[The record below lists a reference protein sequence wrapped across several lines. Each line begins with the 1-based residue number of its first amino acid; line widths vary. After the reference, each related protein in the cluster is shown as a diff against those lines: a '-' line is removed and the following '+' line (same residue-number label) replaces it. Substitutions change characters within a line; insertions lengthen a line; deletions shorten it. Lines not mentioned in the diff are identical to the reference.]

1 MLKIYHSQGARS
13 LRVLWLCEEM
23 GVPYE
28 TAEASFFKPS
38 DEFKTVNPLRTVPAM
53 KDGDVTM
60 IESVAMMIYI
70 MSKHGPTDLEVK
82 ANESGYAEYLQYLMF
97 GEAGLAAYGN
107 PLVATRFLAPDDQKQ
122 NFTAGYLK
130 TAILKRLEFVGERL
144 NGKPFVAAN
153 RFTAADI
160 SIAYI
165 ATGAKFAG
173 IEDEIPPSVKSYVEN
188 LWQRPAYQRAAAV
201 K

>member
-1 MLKIYHSQGARS
+1 MLKVYHSQGARS

-38 DEFKTVNPLRTVPAM
+38 DEFKAVNPLRTVPAM
-53 KDGDVTM
+53 IDGDVKM

-70 MSKHGPTDLEVK
+70 MTKYGPTDLEVK
-82 ANESGYAEYLQYLMF
+82 PNEAGYASYLQFLLF
-97 GEAGLAAYGN
+97 GEAGVAAYGN
-107 PLVATRFLAPDDQKQ
+107 PLVATRFMAPEDQKQ
-122 NFTAGYLK
+122 NWTAGYLK
-130 TAILKRLEFVGERL
+130 TAILKRLEFVGTCL
-144 NGKPFVAAN
+144 AGKHYIAAD

-160 SIAYI
+160 SVSYI
-165 ATGAKFAG
+165 VTGAKFAG
-173 IEDEIPPSVKSYVEN
+173 IEADIPAPVRAYVDN
-188 LWQRPAYQRAAAV
+188 LWQRPAFQRAAAV

>member
-28 TAEASFFKPS
+28 TAEASIFKPS
-38 DEFKTVNPLRTVPAM
+38 EEFKAVNPLRTVPALV
-53 KDGDVTM
+53 DGDVRM

-70 MSKHGPTDLEVK
+70 MAKYGPTDLEVK
-82 ANESGYAEYLQYLMF
+82 PSEHGYADYLQFLLF
-97 GEAGLAAYGN
+97 GEAGVAAYGN
-107 PLVATRFLAPDDQKQ
+107 PLVATRFMAPDDQKQ
-122 NFTAGYLK
+122 NWTAGYLK
-130 TAILKRLEFVGERL
+130 NAILKRLEFVGDRL
-144 NGKPFVAAN
+144 AGKPYIAAD

-160 SIAYI
+160 SVAYI
-165 ATGAKFAG
+165 VSGAKFAG
-173 IEDEIPPSVKSYVEN
+173 IAEEIPASVQSYVAN
-188 LWQRPAYQRAAAV
+188 LHQRPAYQRAAAV

>member
-1 MLKIYHSQGARS
+1 MLKIYHAQGARS
-13 LRVLWLCEEM
+13 LRVVWLCEEM

-53 KDGDVTM
+53 RDGEVSM

-70 MSKHGPTDLEVK
+70 MNKYGPTDLEVK
-82 ANESGYAEYLQYLMF
+82 PNEPGYAEYLQFLLF
-97 GEAGLAAYGN
+97 GEAGIAAYGN
-107 PLVATRFLAPDDQKQ
+107 PLVATRFMAPDDQKQ
-122 NFTAGYLK
+122 NWTVGYLQS
-130 TAILKRLEFVGERL
+130 AIVKRLEWVCARL
-144 NGKPFVAAN
+144 GDSEYVAAN

-160 SIAYI
+160 SVAYI
-165 ATGAKFAG
+165 VAASKFAG
-173 IEDEIPPSVKSYVEN
+173 IEDKIPPRMRRYYES
-188 LWQRPAYQRAAAV
+188 LAQRPAFQRAAAV

>member
-1 MLKIYHSQGARS
+1 MLKIFHSQGARS
-13 LRVLWLCEEM
+13 LRVVWLCEEM

-38 DEFKTVNPLRTVPAM
+38 DAFKAANPLRTVPAM
-53 KDGDVTM
+53 QDGDVSM

-70 MSKHGPTDLEVK
+70 MAKHGPTDLEVK
-82 ANESGYAEYLQYLMF
+82 PNEPGYSDYLQYLMF

-107 PLVATRFLAPDDQKQ
+107 PLVATRFMAPDDQKQ
-122 NFTAGYLK
+122 NWTVEYL
-130 TAILKRLEFVGERL
+130 TNAIVKRLEFVCERL
-144 NGKPFVAAN
+144 GDKPYVAAN

-160 SIAYI
+160 SVAYI
-165 ATGAKFAG
+165 VSAAKWAN
-173 IEDEIPPSVKSYVEN
+173 IEDKIPPRMRAYYDN
-188 LWQRPAYQRAAAV
+188 LAQRPAFQRAAAV

>member
-28 TAEASFFKPS
+28 AAEASFMKPS
-38 DEFKTVNPLRTVPAM
+38 DEFKAINPLRTVPVLI
-53 KDGDVTM
+53 DGDVTM

-70 MSKHGPTDLEVK
+70 MAKYGPTDLEVK
-82 ANESGYAEYLQYLMF
+82 PNEPGYASYLQFLLF
-97 GEAGLAAYGN
+97 GEAGVAAYGN
-107 PLVATRFLAPDDQKQ
+107 PLVATRFMAPDDQKQ
-122 NFTAGYLK
+122 NWTAGYLK
-130 TAILKRLEFVGERL
+130 SAILKRLEFIGQCL
-144 NGKPFVAAN
+144 GGKPYIAAD

-160 SIAYI
+160 SVSYI
-165 ATGAKFAG
+165 VTGAKFAG
-173 IEDEIPPSVKSYVEN
+173 IEADIPVPVRAYVDN
-188 LWQRPAYQRAAAV
+188 LWQRPAFQRAAAV

>member
-38 DEFKTVNPLRTVPAM
+38 DEFKAVNPLRTVPAM
-53 KDGDVTM
+53 TDGDVSM

-82 ANESGYAEYLQYLMF
+82 PNEPGYADYLQYLMF
-97 GEAGLAAYGN
+97 GEAGIAAYGN

-122 NFTAGYLK
+122 NWTVEYL
-130 TAILKRLEFVGERL
+130 TNAIVKRLEFVCERL
-144 NGKPFVAAN
+144 GDKQYVAAN

-160 SIAYI
+160 SVSYI
-165 ATGAKFAG
+165 VNAAKFGG
-173 IEDEIPPSVKSYVEN
+173 IDEKIPARMRAYYDN
-188 LWQRPAYQRAAAV
+188 LAQRPAFQRAAAV

>member
-38 DEFKTVNPLRTVPAM
+38 EEFKAVNPLRTVPAM
-53 KDGDVTM
+53 TDGDVKM

-70 MSKHGPTDLEVK
+70 MSKYGPTDLEVK
-82 ANESGYAEYLQYLMF
+82 PNEPGYAGYLQFLLF
-97 GEAGLAAYGN
+97 GEAGVAAYGN
-107 PLVATRFLAPDDQKQ
+107 PLVATRFMAPDDQKQ
-122 NFTAGYLK
+122 NWTAGYLK
-130 TAILKRLEFVGERL
+130 NAILKRLEFVGQSL
-144 NGKPFVAAN
+144 DGKPYIAAD

-160 SIAYI
+160 SVSYI
-165 ATGAKFAG
+165 VTGAKFAG
-173 IEDEIPPSVKSYVEN
+173 IEAEIPAPVRAYVDN
-188 LWQRPAYQRAAAV
+188 LWQRPAFQRAAAV

>member
-38 DEFKTVNPLRTVPAM
+38 EEFKAVNPLRTVPAM
-53 KDGDVTM
+53 IDGDVRM

-70 MSKHGPTDLEVK
+70 MAKHGPTDLEVK
-82 ANESGYAEYLQYLMF
+82 PHEEGYADYLQYLMF
-97 GEAGLAAYGN
+97 GEAGIAAYGN
-107 PLVATRFLAPDDQKQ
+107 PLVATRFRAPEDQKQ
-122 NFTAGYLK
+122 NWTVTYL
-130 TAILKRLEFVGERL
+130 TDAIVKRLEFVCARL
-144 NGKPFVAAN
+144 GDKTFVAGD

-160 SIAYI
+160 SVSYI
-165 ATGAKFAG
+165 VSAAKFAD
-173 IEDEIPPSVKSYVEN
+173 IESKIPERMRAYYDN
-188 LWQRPAYQRAAAV
+188 LAQRPAFQRAAAV

>member
-13 LRVLWLCEEM
+13 LRVVWLCEEM

-38 DEFKTVNPLRTVPAM
+38 DEFKAANPLRTVPAM
-53 KDGDVTM
+53 RDGDVTM

-70 MSKHGPTDLEVK
+70 MNKYGPTDLEVK
-82 ANESGYAEYLQYLMF
+82 PNEVGYPDYLQYLMF

-107 PLVATRFLAPDDQKQ
+107 PLVATRFMAPEGEKQ
-122 NFTAGYLK
+122 NFTTGYLK
-130 TAILKRLEFVGERL
+130 NAIMKRLEFVGERL
-144 NGKPFVAAN
+144 GGKPYVAAD

-165 ATGAKFAG
+165 ATGAKFVG
-173 IEDEIPPSVKSYVEN
+173 IEDEIPATVKAYVAN
-188 LWQRPAYQRAAAV
+188 LWQRPAFQRAAAV

>member
-1 MLKIYHSQGARS
+1 MLKIYHAQGARS

-38 DEFKTVNPLRTVPAM
+38 DEFKAVNPLRTVPAM
-53 KDGDVTM
+53 TDGDVSM

-70 MSKHGPTDLEVK
+70 MAKYGPTDLDVK
-82 ANESGYAEYLQYLMF
+82 PHEEGYADYLQFLMF
-97 GEAGLAAYGN
+97 GEAGMAAYGN
-107 PLVATRFLAPDDQKQ
+107 PLVATRYMAPDDQKQ
-122 NFTAGYLK
+122 NWTVDYLKGAIAKRLAFTA
-130 TAILKRLEFVGERL
+130 ERPG
-144 NGKPFVAAN
+144 GKSYVAAN

-160 SIAYI
+160 SVAYVI
-165 ATGAKFAG
+165 SVAKFAG
-173 IEDEIPPSVKSYVEN
+173 IEDVVSPAMQTYYEN
-188 LWQRPAYQRAAAV
+188 LAQRPAFQRAAAV

>member
-28 TAEASFFKPS
+28 TAEASFLKPS
-38 DEFKTVNPLRTVPAM
+38 EEFSAVNPLRTVPAM
-53 KDGDVTM
+53 TDGDVRM

-70 MSKHGPTDLEVK
+70 MSKYGPTSLEVK
-82 ANESGYAEYLQYLMF
+82 PGEVGYADYLQYLLF
-97 GEAGLAAYGN
+97 GEAGIAAYGN
-107 PLVATRFLAPDDQKQ
+107 PLVATKYRAPEDQKD
-122 NFTAGYLK
+122 NWTAQYLRS
-130 TAILKRLEFVGERL
+130 AIGKRLQFVAERL
-144 NGKPFVAAN
+144 AGKAFVAAD

-160 SIAYI
+160 SVAYVI
-165 ATGAKFAG
+165 SVAKFAG
-173 IEDEIPPSVKSYVEN
+173 IEEQVPAAMRTYYEGLS
-188 LWQRPAYQRAAAV
+188 QRPAFQRAAAV

>member
-23 GVPYE
+23 GAPYE

-38 DEFKTVNPLRTVPAM
+38 DEFKSVNPLRTVPAM
-53 KDGDVTM
+53 VDGDVTM

-70 MSKHGPTDLEVK
+70 MAKYGPTDLAVK
-82 ANESGYAEYLQYLMF
+82 PDETGYADYLQFLLF

-107 PLVATRFLAPDDQKQ
+107 PLVATRFLAPEDQKQ

-130 TAILKRLEFVGERL
+130 DAIIKRLAWVGECL
-144 NGKPFVAAN
+144 GDKPYVAAD
-153 RFTAADI
+153 RFTSADI
-160 SIAYI
+160 SVAYI
-165 ATGAKFAG
+165 VTAAKFAAL
-173 IEDEIPPSVKSYVEN
+173 EDDIPARMRAYYDN
-188 LWQRPAYQRAAAV
+188 LSQRPAFKRAAAV

>member
-38 DEFKTVNPLRTVPAM
+38 DDFKKVNPLRTVPAM
-53 KDGDVTM
+53 VDGDVRM

-70 MSKHGPTDLEVK
+70 MTKYGPTDLDVK
-82 ANESGYAEYLQYLMF
+82 PDEPGYADYLQFLLF
-97 GEAGLAAYGN
+97 GEAGVAAYGN
-107 PLVATRFLAPDDQKQ
+107 PLVATRFMAPEDQKQ
-122 NFTAGYLK
+122 NWTAGYLK
-130 TAILKRLEFVGERL
+130 NAILKRLEFVGERL
-144 NGKPFVAAN
+144 GGKPFVAAD

-160 SIAYI
+160 SVAYI
-165 ATGAKFAG
+165 VTGAKFAA
-173 IEDEIPPSVKSYVEN
+173 IDDDIPASVKSYVAE
-188 LWQRPAYQRAAAV
+188 LHKRPAYQRAAAV

>member
-1 MLKIYHSQGARS
+1 MLKVYHSQGARS

-38 DEFKTVNPLRTVPAM
+38 DEFKAVNPLRTVPAM
-53 KDGDVTM
+53 VDGDVRM

-70 MSKHGPTDLEVK
+70 MNKYGPTDLEVK
-82 ANESGYAEYLQYLMF
+82 PNEKGYADYLQYMMF
-97 GEAGLAAYGN
+97 GEAGIAAYGN

-122 NFTAGYLK
+122 NFTVGYLK

-144 NGKPFVAAN
+144 GGRPYVADDL
-153 RFTAADI
+153 FTAAVI

-165 ATGAKFAG
+165 ATGGMFIG
-173 IEDEIPPSVKSYVEN
+173 LDEEMPASVKAYVEN
-188 LWQRPAYQRAAAV
+188 LHQRPAYQRAAAV

>member
-13 LRVLWLCEEM
+13 LRVVWLCEEM

-38 DEFKTVNPLRTVPAM
+38 DEFKAVNPLRTVPAM
-53 KDGDVTM
+53 VDGDVRM

-70 MSKHGPTDLEVK
+70 MNKYGPTDLEVK
-82 ANESGYAEYLQYLMF
+82 PDEPGYADYLQYLMF
-97 GEAGLAAYGN
+97 GEAGVAAYGN

-122 NFTAGYLK
+122 NWTASYLK
-130 TAILKRLEFVGERL
+130 NAIIKRLEFVGERL
-144 NGKPFVAAN
+144 AGKPYVAAN

-160 SIAYI
+160 SVSYI
-165 ATGAKFAG
+165 VTGAKFAA
-173 IEDEIPPSVKSYVEN
+173 IDEEIPASVRTYVAN
-188 LWQRPAYQRAAAV
+188 LHQRPAFQRAAAV

>member
-38 DEFKTVNPLRTVPAM
+38 EEFKAVNPLRTVPALV
-53 KDGDVTM
+53 DGDVRM

-70 MSKHGPTDLEVK
+70 IAKYGPTDLEVK
-82 ANESGYAEYLQYLMF
+82 PDEAGYADYLQFLLF
-97 GEAGLAAYGN
+97 GEAGIAAYGN
-107 PLVATRFLAPDDQKQ
+107 PLVATRFMAPDDQKQ
-122 NFTAGYLK
+122 NWTVDYL
-130 TAILKRLEFVGERL
+130 TGAIVKRLEFVCERL
-144 NGKPFVAAN
+144 GDKQYVAAN

-160 SIAYI
+160 SVAYI
-165 ATGAKFAG
+165 VSAAKFAG
-173 IEDEIPPSVKSYVEN
+173 IEEKVPARMRAYYDN
-188 LWQRPAYQRAAAV
+188 LAQRPAFQRAAAV

>member
-13 LRVLWLCEEM
+13 LRVIWLCEEM

-28 TAEASFFKPS
+28 TAEGSFFKPS
-38 DEFKTVNPLRTVPAM
+38 DEFTAVNPLRTVPAM
-53 KDGDVTM
+53 TDGDVAM

-70 MSKHGPTDLEVK
+70 MTKYGPTDLEVK
-82 ANESGYAEYLQYLMF
+82 RSEPDYARYLQFLMF

-107 PLVATRFLAPDDQKQ
+107 PLVATRFLAPADQKQ
-122 NFTAGYLK
+122 NFTADYLLK
-130 TAILKRLEFVGERL
+130 AIMKRLDWVGERIA
-144 NGKPFVAAN
+144 GKPYIVAD

-160 SIAYI
+160 SVAYI
-165 ATGAKFAG
+165 ATGGKFAG
-173 IEDEIPPSVKSYVEN
+173 IEDQIPAPMKAYIER
-188 LWQRPAYQRAAAV
+188 LWERPAFQRAAAV

>member
-1 MLKIYHSQGARS
+1 MLKVYHSQGARS

-38 DEFKTVNPLRTVPAM
+38 DEFKAINPLRTVPAM
-53 KDGDVTM
+53 QDGDVRM

-70 MSKHGPTDLEVK
+70 MTKYGPTDLEVK
-82 ANESGYAEYLQYLMF
+82 PNEPGYASYLQFLLF
-97 GEAGLAAYGN
+97 GEAGVAAYGN
-107 PLVATRFLAPDDQKQ
+107 PLVATRFMAPDDQKT
-122 NFTAGYLK
+122 NWTAGYLK
-130 TAILKRLEFVGERL
+130 TAILKRLEFVATCL
-144 NGKPFVAAN
+144 DGKPYIAAD

-160 SIAYI
+160 SVSYI
-165 ATGAKFAG
+165 VTGAKFAG
-173 IEDEIPPSVKSYVEN
+173 IEADIPAPVRAYVDN
-188 LWQRPAYQRAAAV
+188 LWQRPAFQRAAAV

>member
-13 LRVLWLCEEM
+13 LRVVWLCEEM

-28 TAEASFFKPS
+28 TASASFFKPS
-38 DEFKTVNPLRTVPAM
+38 DEFKAVNPLRTVPAM
-53 KDGDVTM
+53 VDGDVQM

-70 MSKHGPTDLEVK
+70 MSKYGPTDLEVK
-82 ANESGYAEYLQYLMF
+82 PNEPGYSDYLQFLLF
-97 GEAGLAAYGN
+97 GEAGLAVYGN
-107 PLVATRFLAPDDQKQ
+107 PLVATRFMAPEDQKE
-122 NFTAGYLK
+122 NWTVGYLRN
-130 TAILKRLEFVGERL
+130 AIVKRLEFIGERL
-144 NGKPFVAAN
+144 GGRPYVAAN

-165 ATGAKFAG
+165 ATGVKFTG
-173 IEDEIPPSVKSYVEN
+173 REDDVPASIRAYVEN
-188 LWQRPAYQRAAAV
+188 LHQRPAFQRAAAV

>member
-38 DEFKTVNPLRTVPAM
+38 DEFKAVNPLRTVPALT
-53 KDGDVTM
+53 DNGVSM

-70 MSKHGPTDLEVK
+70 MAKHGPTDLEVK
-82 ANESGYAEYLQYLMF
+82 PHEPDYATYLQYLLF
-97 GEAGLAAYGN
+97 GEAGIAAYGN
-107 PLVATRFLAPDDQKQ
+107 PLVATRFMAPEDQKQ
-122 NFTAGYLK
+122 NWTVGYL
-130 TAILKRLEFVGERL
+130 TNAIVKRLEFVCERL
-144 NGKPFVAAN
+144 GDSEYVAAN

-160 SIAYI
+160 SVSYI
-165 ATGAKFAG
+165 VTAAKFGG
-173 IEDEIPPSVKSYVEN
+173 IEGKIPSRMRAYYDN
-188 LWQRPAYQRAAAV
+188 LAQRPAFQRAAAV

>member
-23 GVPYE
+23 GVSYE

-38 DEFKTVNPLRTVPAM
+38 DEFKAVNPLRTVPAM
-53 KDGDVTM
+53 TDGGVSM

-82 ANESGYAEYLQYLMF
+82 PGEAGYADYLQYLMF

-122 NFTAGYLK
+122 NFTVGYLK
-130 TAILKRLEFVGERL
+130 SAILKRLEFIGERL
-144 NGKPFVAAN
+144 SGKPFVAAN

-165 ATGAKFAG
+165 ATGAKFVG
-173 IEDEIPPSVKSYVEN
+173 IEDEIPASVKAYVEN

>member
-13 LRVLWLCEEM
+13 FRVLWLCEEM

-38 DEFKTVNPLRTVPAM
+38 DEFKAVNPLRTVPAM
-53 KDGDVTM
+53 QDGEISM

-70 MSKHGPTDLEVK
+70 MAKHGPTDLEVK
-82 ANESGYAEYLQYLMF
+82 PSEAGYSDYLQFLLF
-97 GEAGLAAYGN
+97 GEAGVAAYGN
-107 PLVATRFLAPDDQKQ
+107 PLVATRYI
-122 NFTAGYLK
+122 G
-130 TAILKRLEFVGERL
+130 KRLEFFAEQLGD
-144 NGKPFVAAN
+144 KAYAAAH

-165 ATGAKFAG
+165 VTASGFAG
-173 IEDEIPPSVKSYVEN
+173 IEDIVPARVRAYYDN
-188 LWQRPAYQRAAAV
+188 LAQRPAFQRAAAV

>member
-38 DEFKTVNPLRTVPAM
+38 DEFKSVNPLRTVPAM
-53 KDGDVTM
+53 QDGDVRM

-70 MSKHGPTDLEVK
+70 MSKYGPTDLEVK
-82 ANESGYAEYLQYLMF
+82 ANESGYADYLQFLMF
-97 GEAGLAAYGN
+97 GEAGVAVYGN
-107 PLVATRFLAPDDQKQ
+107 PLVATRFMAPDDQKE
-122 NFTAGYLK
+122 NWTVDYLRK
-130 TAILKRLEFVGERL
+130 AIVKRLEFVGERL
-144 NGKPFVAAN
+144 AGKPYVAAN

-165 ATGAKFAG
+165 ATGVKFTG
-173 IEDEIPPSVKSYVEN
+173 REDDMPASIKSYIEG
-188 LWQRPAYQRAAAV
+188 LHQRPAFQRAAAV